1 MASVSVEDEDG
12 PGCLARLGAW
22 LWVGRGARKE
32 GRSIHEPGREKLTPK
47 ELGVRRPGFLPHS
60 CNFLFDLRCLFWAM
74 FSTSKSG
81 DGWNQLF
88 LRSLP
93 VLTFFLTLSQT
104 F

>member
-1 MASVSVEDEDG
+1 MSLGAS
-12 PGCLARLGAW
+12 PGLVAW

-32 GRSIHEPGREKLTPK
+32 GRSIHEPGQEKLIPK
-47 ELGVRRPGFLPHS
+47 ALGVGRPGFLPHS
-60 CNFLFDLRCLFWAM
+60 CNFLFDLGCLLWVT

-81 DGWNQLF
+81 DGWNQLS

>member
-1 MASVSVEDEDG
+1 MGLGAL
-12 PGCLARLGAW
+12 PGLVAW

-32 GRSIHEPGREKLTPK
+32 EEVSMNLVGNLTPK
-47 ELGVRRPGFLPHS
+47 ALESSVFLPHS
-60 CNFLFDLRCLFWAM
+60 LLLSLILGVFSGLHT
-74 FSTSKSG
+74 FSTSKRN
-81 DGWNQLF
+81 GWNQLS